1 MQLYSYTTKIS
12 FCPPKQFPTALTFE
26 WDCPNE
32 RSGLIDLNQS
42 PDPAR
47 LKPGSLCCYKYWL
60 FLSSSSSSIHAIYP
74 PPLSPPR
81 ALPRNLPEIRSG
93 RKIWIRD
100 SDSVAA
106 IEEATHWS
114 RGRAGIPSAYSVSC
128 FQFLYGILS
137 SLIRFNSFISA

>member
-74 PPLSPPR
+74 PPCPLLVPSLQIFQR
-81 ALPRNLPEIRSG
+81 LGAGGRFGFGIR
-93 RKIWIRD
+93 
-100 SDSVAA
+100 
-106 IEEATHWS
+106 
-114 RGRAGIPSAYSVSC
+114 
-128 FQFLYGILS
+128 ILS
-137 SLIRFNSFISA
+137 RQSKKPRIGVAGELVFPPLTPFRVSSSCTGF

>member
-60 FLSSSSSSIHAIYP
+60 FLSSSSSSSSIHAIYP

-81 ALPRNLPEIRSG
+81 ALPPNLPEIRSG
-93 RKIWIRD
+93 RRPRFGFGIR
-100 SDSVAA
+100 
-106 IEEATHWS
+106 
-114 RGRAGIPSAYSVSC
+114 
-128 FQFLYGILS
+128 ILS
-137 SLIRFNSFISA
+137 RQSKKPHIGIAGELVFPPLTPFRVSSSCTGF